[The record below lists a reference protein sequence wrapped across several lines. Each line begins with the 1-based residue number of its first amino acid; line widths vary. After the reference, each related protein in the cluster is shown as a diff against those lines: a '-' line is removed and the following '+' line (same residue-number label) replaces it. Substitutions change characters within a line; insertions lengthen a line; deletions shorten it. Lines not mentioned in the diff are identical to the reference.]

1 MEVEV
6 KPDDVAALAEA
17 RKRQAKRRREL
28 VRQFTDQFENA
39 TEEISPEW
47 RRAIDNYKRAKGIKS
62 VEVVN
67 VEVVN
72 TEK

>member
-6 KPDDVAALAEA
+6 KPDDIAALAET

-28 VRQFTDQFENA
+28 IRRFTDQFENA

-47 RRAIDNYKRAKGIKS
+47 QRAIDNYKRAKGIKS
-62 VEVVN
+62 VDAVS
-67 VEVVN
+67 